1 LQEPRR
7 KGIERFMDLTVS
19 KKDLLRM
26 AKRAQAVADK
36 KSTMPMLSNVLLDAT
51 TNGEL
56 TGQATDLY
64 MSVSG
69 KIAAEIRKR
78 GTIALPAKE
87 LFDRVNTMPD
97 GPVIIATSDNGA
109 TTRIRTGVGKLEFRL
124 PGVPGGDFPQL
135 PAPPEDAPRF
145 KLPADLLKRL
155 INHTKFSISPD
166 DTRPNLNSALFEW
179 HENRIRMVTTDGH
192 RLSKMEVVL
201 GEGQGATT
209 SLLLPLK
216 AINELER
223 LADEAL
229 AEGKAD
235 KDGPTP
241 HVVLIPSSGSAFFEV
256 AGALFSVK
264 LVDAQFPSYKK
275 VIPEH
280 SSRMARIPA
289 AGFAERLRAVS
300 LAANDRTGGI
310 KLTLAPGTLRIS
322 SESPDRGEASDELP
336 MDYQGSEITIG
347 FNAKYFQDVLASI
360 KDDGEEVL
368 LGLSGE
374 LDPAVLR
381 PAYSEEDAARFDFV
395 AVVMPMRI

>member
-1 LQEPRR
+1 
-7 KGIERFMDLTVS
+7 MDLTVA
-19 KKDLLRM
+19 KKNLLRM

-36 KSTMPMLSNVLLDAT
+36 KSTMPVLSNVLLDASAG
-51 TNGEL
+51 GEL
-56 TGQATDLY
+56 VMKATDLY

-69 KIAAEIRKR
+69 AIPAEIRKR
-78 GTIALPAKE
+78 GSIALPAKN

-97 GPVIIATSDNGA
+97 GPVLISTADNGA
-109 TTRIRTGVGKLEFRL
+109 TTRIRSGVGKLEFRL
-124 PGVPGGDFPQL
+124 AGIPGSDFPQL
-135 PAPPEDAPRF
+135 PAPAEEAMRF
-145 KLPADLLKRL
+145 KLPAELLKRL

-179 HENRIRMVTTDGH
+179 HESRVRMVTTDGH
-192 RLSKMEVVL
+192 RLSKMEVAL
-201 GEGQGATT
+201 GEIQGATAT
-209 SLLLPLK
+209 LLLPLK
-216 AINELER
+216 AVSELER

-229 AEGKAD
+229 AEAKGEKEAT
-235 KDGPTP
+235 PP
-241 HVVLIPSSGSAFFEV
+241 HVVLIPSDGSAFFEV

-275 VIPEH
+275 VIPEQ

-300 LAANDRTGGI
+300 LAANERTGGI
-310 KLTLAPGTLRIS
+310 KLTLSPGTLRIS
-322 SESPDRGEASDELP
+322 SESPEHGEASDELP

-347 FNAKYFQDVLASI
+347 FNARYFQDVLASI
-360 KDDGEEVL
+360 KDDGDEVL

-381 PAYSEEDAARFDFV
+381 PAYPETEDAARYDFV

>member
-1 LQEPRR
+1 
-7 KGIERFMDLTVS
+7 MDLTVS

-36 KSTMPMLSNVLLDAT
+36 KSTMPMLSNVLLDGT
-51 TNGEL
+51 VGGEL
-56 TGQATDLY
+56 KAQATDLY
-64 MSVSG
+64 LSVSG
-69 KIAAEIRKR
+69 KIPAEIRKR
-78 GTIALPAKE
+78 GSIALQAKD
-87 LFDRVNTMPD
+87 LFDRVNTMPE
-97 GPVIIATSDNGA
+97 GPVHITTLDNGA

-124 PGVPGGDFPQL
+124 SGVPGGDFPAL
-135 PAPPEDAPRF
+135 PAPPEDARRY
-145 KLPADLLKRL
+145 KLPAELVKRL

-179 HENRIRMVTTDGH
+179 YESRLRMVTTDGH
-192 RLSKMEVVL
+192 RLSKMEAVL
-201 GEGQGATT
+201 GENQGAAS

-216 AINELER
+216 AISELER

-229 AEGKAD
+229 AEAKGE
-235 KDGPTP
+235 KDGPVP
-241 HVVLIPSSGSAFFEV
+241 HVVLIPSEGSAFFEV

-336 MDYQGSEITIG
+336 MDYQGSEIVIG
-347 FNAKYFQDVLASI
+347 FNAKYFLDVLAAI
-360 KDDGEEVL
+360 KDDSDDVL

-381 PAYSEEDAARFDFV
+381 PAYSEEDAARYDFV

>member
-1 LQEPRR
+1 
-7 KGIERFMDLTVS
+7 MDLTVA

-36 KSTMPMLSNVLLDAT
+36 KSTMPVLSNVLLD
-51 TNGEL
+51 GSSGRDL
-56 TGQATDLY
+56 VIRATDLY

-69 KIAAEIRKR
+69 TIQAEVRR
-78 GTIALPAKE
+78 PGAIALPAKE
-87 LFDRVNTMPD
+87 LFDRVNAMPD
-97 GPVIIATSDNGA
+97 GPIHITTADNGA
-109 TTRIRTGVGKLEFRL
+109 TTRIRTGVGKLEYRL
-124 PGVPGGDFPQL
+124 PGVPGTDFPPL
-135 PAPPEDAPRF
+135 PAPSEGAQRF

-179 HENRIRMVTTDGH
+179 NESRIRMVTTDGH
-192 RLSKMEVVL
+192 RLSKMEIAL
-201 GEGQGATT
+201 PEIQGVT
-209 SLLLPLK
+209 SMLLPLK
-216 AINELER
+216 AISELER

-229 AEGKAD
+229 AEAKNE
-235 KDGPTP
+235 KDGEVPSVT
-241 HVVLIPSSGSAFFEV
+241 LIPADSSAFFEV
-256 AGALFSVK
+256 ASALFSVK

-275 VIPEH
+275 VIPEQ

-289 AGFAERLRAVS
+289 QGFAEKLRAVS

-310 KLTLAPGTLRIS
+310 KLTLSPGMLRIS
-322 SESPDRGEASDELP
+322 SESADRGEGSDELA
-336 MDYQGSEITIG
+336 MDYQGTEITIG

-360 KDDGEEVL
+360 KDDGDEVL

-381 PAYSEEDAARFDFV
+381 PAYSEEEAAKYDFV

>member
-1 LQEPRR
+1 
-7 KGIERFMDLTVS
+7 MDLTVS

-36 KSTMPMLSNVLLDAT
+36 KSTMPMLSNVLLDGT
-51 TNGEL
+51 TSGEL
-56 TGQATDLY
+56 KVQATDLY
-64 MSVSG
+64 LSVSG
-69 KIAAEIRKR
+69 RITAEVRKR
-78 GTIALPAKE
+78 GAIALQAKD
-87 LFDRVNTMPD
+87 LFDRVNIMPE
-97 GPVIIATSDNGA
+97 GPVHISTLDNGT

-124 PGVPGGDFPQL
+124 SGVPGGDFPTL
-135 PAPPEDAPRF
+135 PVPPENAQRY
-145 KLPADLLKRL
+145 KLPAELVKRL

-179 HENRIRMVTTDGH
+179 YENRLKMVTTDGH

-201 GEGQGATT
+201 GENQGAAS

-216 AINELER
+216 AIGELER
-223 LADEAL
+223 LAEEAL
-229 AEGKAD
+229 AEAKGE
-235 KDGPTP
+235 KDSPP
-241 HVVLIPSSGSAFFEV
+241 PYIVLIPSEGSAFFDV
-256 AGALFSVK
+256 AGVLFSVK

-280 SSRMARIPA
+280 SSRTARIA
-289 AGFAERLRAVS
+289 TSGFAERLRAVS

-310 KLTLAPGTLRIS
+310 KLTLAPGILRIS

-336 MDYQGSEITIG
+336 MDYQGNEIVIG
-347 FNAKYFQDVLASI
+347 FNAKYFQDVLTAI
-360 KDDGEEVL
+360 KEDSDDVL

-381 PAYSEEDAARFDFV
+381 PAYSSEEDAARFDFV